1 MLIPA
6 AFIVFAFASA
16 GQLWTLA
23 AFAAGLLALRLAGL
37 VLEGAFW
44 LTRSWPPGPALLF
57 WVFAGTFAAAAIT
70 QRYPLP

>member
-23 AFAAGLLALRLAGL
+23 AFAAGLLALRLAAL

-57 WVFAGTFAAAAIT
+57 WIFTGAAGLAVYSAAVTPA
-70 QRYPLP
+70 